1 MSSLKSEVSAKRRE
15 SKATRK
21 KKTTEVVDKSKV
33 KVKGGKDT
41 NKNKSSLK
49 KKKEETYLKDNF
61 FARVKK
67 YLTKVNIT
75 YFILAIVDIILVIY
89 TARGN
94 IVNYVVILDE
104 EIFMSKTSYLLFG
117 RNYVNLVIISFFYV
131 YTLLVTKFY
140 LKKEITKK
148 FLGILFLIIF
158 IINILLF
165 YIFTKKVY

>member
-1 MSSLKSEVSAKRRE
+1 MKSEVSAKKVE

-21 KKTTEVVDKSKV
+21 KKAIEVVDKSKV

-49 KKKEETYLKDNF
+49 KEKTKLKDNS

-67 YLTKVNIT
+67 NLTKVNIT
-75 YFILAIVDIILVIY
+75 YFILAVVDIILVIY